1 MVTNLQACRVDCG
14 PVSVVAVTITETAS
28 RMVRAS
34 LAAAEISLS
43 DALGRGITVTEMAPM
58 DGPIDASRETTAA
71 FVGRALRGPLNEPVL
86 VTGTGEFRRRFGG
99 TWSRSSLGPAVQ
111 QFFEHGGRRLYVV
124 RVANGARGA
133 MVCLPAQGSALVLR
147 ASEPGSSERI
157 RAAVDYDGIDP
168 GNDELFNLTLQ
179 RLDPVSRLVIDQEIY
194 RNASYRSDS
203 RDFVGDLLQGSAIAR
218 LEAPLPLHRPEA
230 TAAAY
235 VDQFQDGSDGGELTD
250 YDIIGSKRAGTGL
263 AALQGAAH
271 FDLLYIPPPGRGR
284 DPGPAA
290 VLAAERCCR
299 QRRAMLVIDPP
310 AAWQDVRAA
319 AAGIRELG
327 YASPNV
333 FGYFPRLRNRREPDA
348 APRAVGGAI
357 AGLLCRLDR
366 ERGCW
371 RDLGEDGF
379 TLSRDL
385 VAAVSLDDEDARL
398 LERAGLN
405 AVVAAAAGRCR
416 VGGSVTT
423 GGGCES
429 SGELLRLPVR
439 RLLLRMAVAID
450 DVTRPALFEA
460 GDAGVGARLQ
470 SQVSAYLAGLAAEDA
485 LADEG
490 YSVRCDVTGGRDG
503 AVAGRRITVLLAFRP
518 AGCQQPMTVTIQQ
531 TSAGCR
537 VASTAF
543 APA

>member
-1 MVTNLQACRVDCG
+1 MVQAC
-14 PVSVVAVTITETAS
+14 
-28 RMVRAS
+28 

-71 FVGRALRGPLNEPVL
+71 FIGRALRGPLNEPVL
-86 VTGTGEFRRRFGG
+86 VTGIGEFRRRFGG

-111 QFFEHGGRRLYVV
+111 QFFEHGGRRLYIV

-133 MVCLPAQGSALVLR
+133 MICLPAQGSALILR
-147 ASEPGSSERI
+147 AAEPGSSERI
-157 RAAVDYDGIDP
+157 RAAIDYDGIDP
-168 GNDELFNLTLQ
+168 VNDELFNLTLQ
-179 RLDPVSRLVIDQEIY
+179 RLEPVSRLVIDQEIY
-194 RNASYRSDS
+194 RNASYRSES
-203 RDFVGDLLQGSAIAR
+203 GDFVGEMLQESAIAR
-218 LEAPLPLHRPEA
+218 LEEPLPRHRPEA

-235 VDQFQDGSDGGELTD
+235 VDQVQNGSDGGELTD
-250 YDIIGSKRAGTGL
+250 YDIVGSKRAGTGL
-263 AALQGAAH
+263 AALQVASH

-284 DPGPAA
+284 DTGPAA

-299 QRRAMLVIDPP
+299 RRRAMLLIDPP
-310 AAWQDVRAA
+310 AAWQDVRSA
-319 AAGIRELG
+319 AAGIRKLG
-327 YASPNV
+327 YASPGM
-333 FGYFPRLRNRREPDA
+333 FGYFPRLRNREEPDA
-348 APRAVGGAI
+348 APRTVGGAI

-371 RDLGEDGF
+371 RDLGQEGL

-385 VAAVSLDDEDARL
+385 VAAVRLDDEDERL

-405 AVVAAAAGRCR
+405 SVMAAAAGRCR

-439 RLLLRMAVAID
+439 RLLLRVTVAID
-450 DVTRPALFEA
+450 DATRPALFEA
-460 GDAGVGARLQ
+460 GDAAVAARLE
-470 SQVSAYLAGLAAEDA
+470 SQVGAYLAGLAADGA
-485 LADEG
+485 LADDR
-490 YSVRCDVTGGRDG
+490 YSVRCDVAGGPDG
-503 AVAGRRITVLLAFRP
+503 ALAGRSITILLAFRP
-518 AGCQQPMTVTIQQ
+518 ASCRRAMTVTIQQ

-537 VASTAF
+537 MASTAF